1 MAIFKS
7 PLKRWLCT
15 FLWCAYTAMANAS
28 SADQQFEQIWQQE
41 WQWRMAQSPLA
52 ATANGEH
59 RYNNQLGDL
68 SSAVQQLR
76 LTYLRSIDQQLQGID
91 AKALSAEQA
100 INYAIFRA
108 QIRDGIKDIELKSY
122 LLLMNSDSSVFDS
135 ITQLPQLHPF
145 ETEKDFADYASRL
158 EQIPQYFDQAIALMA
173 EGLKRGITPPK
184 VTLIGR
190 EKALEG
196 LINATDLDNYAL
208 YKPFNSKQAAR
219 FAQSETLKNTARH
232 AATVIK
238 KQVAPAFK
246 RLQAYL
252 KNQYIP
258 KARDTIAAKD
268 LPNGAAFYRQQVRA
282 FATTDASPEQ
292 IHQIGLKEVAR
303 IENAMQAIMDELKFT
318 GSLPEFVAQLRAD
331 PQFYVDT
338 EEELLMHAAW
348 IAKRID
354 SELPSYF
361 SILPRQPFGIQKVPE
376 AIAPFY
382 TAGRYSGSPEGSH
395 APGFYMLNTH
405 NLASRPLYA
414 LPALTMHEA
423 VPGHHLQIALAS
435 EQKAQPPFR
444 RFNYISAYGEGWALY
459 AEELGVEMGIYRTP
473 YERFGQL
480 SYAMWRAARL
490 VVDTGIH
497 DKGWSRE
504 KAMAYMRNRTALSE
518 HEIETE
524 IDRYISWPGQALS
537 YMLGCIQ
544 IKQLRAEAEKDL
556 GKKFDIRA
564 FHDHLLSLGSV
575 PLDVLDTQMRLW
587 IAGQKL
593 RD

>member
-1 MAIFKS
+1 
-7 PLKRWLCT
+7 
-15 FLWCAYTAMANAS
+15 
-28 SADQQFEQIWQQE
+28 
-41 WQWRMAQSPLA
+41 
-52 ATANGEH
+52 
-59 RYNNQLGDL
+59 
-68 SSAVQQLR
+68 
-76 LTYLRSIDQQLQGID
+76 
-91 AKALSAEQA
+91 
-100 INYAIFRA
+100 
-108 QIRDGIKDIELKSY
+108 
-122 LLLMNSDSSVFDS
+122 
-135 ITQLPQLHPF
+135 
-145 ETEKDFADYASRL
+145 
-158 EQIPQYFDQAIALMA
+158 
-173 EGLKRGITPPK
+173 
-184 VTLIGR
+184 
-190 EKALEG
+190 
-196 LINATDLDNYAL
+196 
-208 YKPFNSKQAAR
+208 
-219 FAQSETLKNTARH
+219 
-232 AATVIK
+232 
-238 KQVAPAFK
+238 
-246 RLQAYL
+246 
-252 KNQYIP
+252 
-258 KARDTIAAKD
+258 
-268 LPNGAAFYRQQVRA
+268 
-282 FATTDASPEQ
+282 
-292 IHQIGLKEVAR
+292 
-303 IENAMQAIMDELKFT
+303 
-318 GSLPEFVAQLRAD
+318 
-331 PQFYVDT
+331 
-338 EEELLMHAAW
+338 MHAAW